1 MTGDLYT
8 NLLREEA
15 LEAEDICRLQTLYPA
30 TAKQIRQQVEQEC
43 DRMEYAGSRMFDE
56 MPDAVMVSR
65 QAGEIAAMAGADQ
78 EPWGEDMARVLLVDE
93 MHRRRS
99 RYRRHRSWRE
109 YSW

>member
-1 MTGDLYT
+1 M
-8 NLLREEA
+8 
-15 LEAEDICRLQTLYPA
+15 
-30 TAKQIRQQVEQEC
+30 RQ
-43 DRMEYAGSRMFDE
+43 DEYAGSRMFDE
-56 MPDAVMVSR
+56 MPDAVMVRR